1 MRVVTSCEI
10 ANFDRSSIEG
20 MLTSRSVAIFVNG
33 PAKSSRFPGRF
44 LFRNRKLIEAQN

>member
-1 MRVVTSCEI
+1 MKKPILMGLVLKECSR
-10 ANFDRSSIEG
+10 A
-20 MLTSRSVAIFVNG
+20 RSVAIFVNG